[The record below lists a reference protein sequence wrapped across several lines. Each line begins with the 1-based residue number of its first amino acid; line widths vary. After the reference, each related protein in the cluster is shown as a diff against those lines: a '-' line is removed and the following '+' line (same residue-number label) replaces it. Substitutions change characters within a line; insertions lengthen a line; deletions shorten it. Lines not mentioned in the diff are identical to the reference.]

1 MVSRIHF
8 APIAYI
14 EYNRR
19 DVLATSELLERL
31 KLEFDTHP
39 IALNPCKAYS
49 PASIGKAYV
58 RALGVT
64 SPVVKFANLPRELH
78 GIAMSAYYGGRA
90 ECHIRK
96 VPLPIVHTD
105 FISMYPTVFA
115 LLGMWDLVTAQS
127 ISVERCTAEAQ
138 RQLDTAS
145 TDAYF
150 GQQVWRELNWFGE
163 IEPDGDIVPIRAQYD
178 PSNDALNIGVN
189 QFATSQPFCF
199 DSLCGQGDQQT
210 RISATGFGT

>member
-1 MVSRIHF
+1 
-8 APIAYI
+8 
-14 EYNRR
+14 
-19 DVLATSELLERL
+19 
-31 KLEFDTHP
+31 
-39 IALNPCKAYS
+39 
-49 PASIGKAYV
+49 
-58 RALGVT
+58 
-64 SPVVKFANLPRELH
+64 
-78 GIAMSAYYGGRA
+78 
-90 ECHIRK
+90 
-96 VPLPIVHTD
+96 
-105 FISMYPTVFA
+105 MYPTVFA